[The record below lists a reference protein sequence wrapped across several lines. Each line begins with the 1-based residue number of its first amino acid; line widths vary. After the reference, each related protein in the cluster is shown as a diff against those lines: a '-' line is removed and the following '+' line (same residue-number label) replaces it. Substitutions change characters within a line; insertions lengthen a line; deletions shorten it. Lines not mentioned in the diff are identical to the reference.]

1 VVTSPTRQQGAVPV
15 SLSVSA
21 RINSLREL
29 LLLAAVG
36 PLALVAATNLQLD
49 AVANRFVNKL
59 GVKGVNF
66 RLSNLVDTVLKPA
79 AGAGKV
85 EINDLI
91 VAIVALVMLGAI
103 VSFLFGV
110 LKTLGGR
117 RGGLEAVGQVV
128 FALIIAIAGLEVL
141 A

>member
-1 VVTSPTRQQGAVPV
+1 MPIP
-15 SLSVSA
+15 LA
-21 RINSLREL
+21 RINLVRHL
-29 LLLAAVG
+29 LLLA
-36 PLALVAATNLQLD
+36 PVAPAAAIAAGGLRLD

-59 GVKGVNF
+59 GVKGVDF
-66 RLSNLVDTVLKPA
+66 RLSGLVDTVLKPA
-79 AGAGKV
+79 GGAGKV
-85 EINDLI
+85 EINNLI

-103 VSFLFGV
+103 VYFLFGV

-117 RGGLEAVGQVV
+117 RGGVEAVGQVV

>member
-1 VVTSPTRQQGAVPV
+1 MSVPV
-15 SLSVSA
+15 LARVRSLCE
-21 RINSLREL
+21 LRL
-29 LLLAAVG
+29 GTLGLLA
-36 PLALVAATNLQLD
+36 LIAATNLQLD

-103 VSFLFGV
+103 VYFLFGV

>member
-1 VVTSPTRQQGAVPV
+1 M
-15 SLSVSA
+15 SLSIPA

-29 LLLAAVG
+29 LLTAVG
-36 PLALVAATNLQLD
+36 PFALLAATNLQLE

-103 VSFLFGV
+103 VYFLFGV

>member
-1 VVTSPTRQQGAVPV
+1 MPLPVP
-15 SLSVSA
+15 A
-21 RINSLREL
+21 RINSLREP
-29 LLLAAVG
+29 LLAAVG
-36 PLALVAATNLQLD
+36 PLALLAATNSQLD

-103 VSFLFGV
+103 VYFLFGV

>member
-1 VVTSPTRQQGAVPV
+1 M

-21 RINSLREL
+21 RTNSLREL
-29 LLLAAVG
+29 LLLAAAG
-36 PLALVAATNLQLD
+36 PLALIAATNLQLD

-103 VSFLFGV
+103 VYFLFGV

>member
-1 VVTSPTRQQGAVPV
+1 MSVP
-15 SLSVSA
+15 
-21 RINSLREL
+21 
-29 LLLAAVG
+29 LLARVRSLCELRLGTVG
-36 PLALVAATNLQLD
+36 LLALIAATNPQLD

-103 VSFLFGV
+103 VYFLFGV

>member
-1 VVTSPTRQQGAVPV
+1 MP
-15 SLSVSA
+15 LSVPA

-29 LLLAAVG
+29 LLAAVG
-36 PLALVAATNLQLD
+36 PLALLAAANSQLD

-103 VSFLFGV
+103 VYFLFGV

>member
-1 VVTSPTRQQGAVPV
+1 MP
-15 SLSVSA
+15 LSVPA

-29 LLLAAVG
+29 LLAAVG
-36 PLALVAATNLQLD
+36 PLALLAATNFQLD

-103 VSFLFGV
+103 VYFLFGV

>member
-1 VVTSPTRQQGAVPV
+1 MP
-15 SLSVSA
+15 LSVPA

-29 LLLAAVG
+29 LLAAVG
-36 PLALVAATNLQLD
+36 PLALLAATNSQLD

-91 VAIVALVMLGAI
+91 IAIVALVMLGAI
-103 VSFLFGV
+103 VYFLFGV

>member
-1 VVTSPTRQQGAVPV
+1 MSVPV
-15 SLSVSA
+15 LARVRSLCE
-21 RINSLREL
+21 LRL
-29 LLLAAVG
+29 GTVGLLA
-36 PLALVAATNLQLD
+36 PIAATNLQLD

-91 VAIVALVMLGAI
+91 VAIVALVMLGA
-103 VSFLFGV
+103 VVFFLFGI

>member
-1 VVTSPTRQQGAVPV
+1 M

-36 PLALVAATNLQLD
+36 PLALAAATNLQLD

-103 VSFLFGV
+103 VYFLFGV

>member
-1 VVTSPTRQQGAVPV
+1 MKGPVLVYIRIPARLFSPGELPLAAAVPAV
-15 SLSVSA
+15 GM
-21 RINSLREL
+21 
-29 LLLAAVG
+29 LAACR
-36 PLALVAATNLQLD
+36 LQPD

-59 GVKGVNF
+59 GVRGVDF

-103 VSFLFGV
+103 VYFLFGV

-117 RGGLEAVGQVV
+117 RGGIEAVGQVV
-128 FALIIAIAGLEVL
+128 FALIVAIAGLEVL

>member
-1 VVTSPTRQQGAVPV
+1 M
-15 SLSVSA
+15 SLSVPA

-29 LLLAAVG
+29 LLAAVG
-36 PLALVAATNLQLD
+36 PLALLAATNSQLD

-103 VSFLFGV
+103 VYFLFGV